1 MIKETIMKKTLAA
14 VLLLALALVSC
25 GPVFVAIKRVEK
37 PRLDIPAIK
46 RVAVVDFQNQTDN
59 KYNLGNGVGN
69 VLVSKL
75 AEQGY
80 YEMMERDR
88 IQSVMKEHALNL
100 TGAVDPNTVKELG
113 GLLGVDAIITG
124 EVLAYQVETARRMEK
139 VERKEGTGRYE
150 EVERKNI
157 LTGKKYKDKK
167 EIMKTVLVDEEH
179 TIKSGTVSINY
190 RLIDIA
196 SGRVVAS
203 KSQSASYNRN
213 FKDNIPGDDQILSGL
228 LSTVTDSFVGD
239 ISPHYV
245 NVTKRLL
252 KSKADPNEIGVKYAR
267 AGDWQ
272 RAEEIW
278 LRAASALPGDP
289 GLWHNIGSAYE
300 ALGEYDR
307 ALEAYQKA
315 SDLDPA
321 NETYIRDQ
329 TGVRNAYRRGA
340 VQ

>member
-1 MIKETIMKKTLAA
+1 MKKYLVLVAVIILA
-14 VLLLALALVSC
+14 VVSC
-25 GPVFVAIKRVEK
+25 GPVFVAIRRTEK

-46 RVAVVDFQNQTDN
+46 RVAVVDFVDPYNR
-59 KYNLGNGVGN
+59 NLGPGVGN

-80 YEMMERDR
+80 YEMVEREK
-88 IQSVMKEHALNL
+88 IQSVMSEHKFNL
-100 TGAVDPNTVKELG
+100 TGAVDPGTVKQLG

-124 EVLAYQVETARRMEK
+124 EILAYKVETSKRMEK

-157 LTGKKYKDKK
+157 FTGKKYKVKE
-167 EIMKTVLVDEEH
+167 EIMKTVLVDEER
-179 TIKSGTVSINY
+179 TTKSGTVSINY

-196 SGRVVAS
+196 SGKVAAS
-203 KSQSASYNRN
+203 KSQSASYNKW
-213 FKDNIPGDDQILSGL
+213 FKDNVPGDDQILSGL
-228 LSTVTDSFVGD
+228 LTAVTDSFVGD

-252 KSKADPNEIGVKYAR
+252 KSKADPSQIGAKYAK

-272 RAEEIW
+272 RAVEIW
-278 LRAASALPGDP
+278 ERSAASLPGDP
-289 GLWHNIGSAYE
+289 GLWHNIGVAYE
-300 ALGEYDR
+300 ALGSYDK
-307 ALEAYQKA
+307 ALESYKKA

-321 NETYIRDQ
+321 NEMYIQDQ
-329 TGVRNAYRRGA
+329 AGVRNAYRRGLA
-340 VQ
+340 Q

>member
-1 MIKETIMKKTLAA
+1 MKKYLAVA
-14 VLLLALALVSC
+14 GLLLFLTLSC

-46 RVAVVDFQNQTDN
+46 RVAVVDFQNQTTN
-59 KYNLGNGVGN
+59 NYSLGNGVGN

-80 YEMMERDR
+80 YEMVERDR

-100 TGAVDPNTVKELG
+100 TGAVDINTAKTLG

-124 EVLAYQVETARRMEK
+124 EILAYQVETSKRMEK

-157 LTGKKYKDKK
+157 FTGKKYKAKD
-167 EIMKTVLVDEEH
+167 EIMKTVLVDEER

-203 KSQSASYNRN
+203 KSQSSSYNRT

-228 LSTVTDSFVGD
+228 LAAVTDSFVGD

-252 KSKADPNEIGVKYAR
+252 KSKADPSEIGAKYAK

-272 RAEEIW
+272 RAAEIW
-278 LRAASALPGDP
+278 ERSAASAPGDP
-289 GLWHNIGSAYE
+289 GLWHNIGVAYE
-300 ALGEYDR
+300 ALGGYDK
-307 ALEAYQKA
+307 ALEAYKKA
-315 SDLDPA
+315 ADLDPA
-321 NETYIRDQ
+321 NETYIQDQ
-329 TGVRNAYRRGA
+329 AGVRNAYRRGL